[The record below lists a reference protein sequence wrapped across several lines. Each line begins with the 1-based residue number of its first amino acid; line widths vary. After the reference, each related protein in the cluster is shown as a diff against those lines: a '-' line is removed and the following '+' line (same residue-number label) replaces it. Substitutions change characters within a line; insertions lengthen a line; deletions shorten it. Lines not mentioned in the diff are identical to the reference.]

1 MVIQATQRVILSS
14 SSLIH
19 SVTDDFT
26 MHLVDIAKK
35 ALQSPYYQP
44 LCLGI
49 LRSDYMID
57 QSDPY
62 RLLQVLNCIF
72 INNID

>member
-1 MVIQATQRVILSS
+1 MLSS
-14 SSLIH
+14 SFLIH

-62 RLLQVLNCIF
+62 RLFQVSSYILF
-72 INNID
+72 INID

>member
-1 MVIQATQRVILSS
+1 MLSS
-14 SSLIH
+14 SFLIH

-62 RLLQVLNCIF
+62 RLFQVSNF
-72 INNID
+72 ILFII